1 MKHSTTKTWLI
12 SILALPIII
21 ATHAYADNLKKQI
34 EPVEL
39 LIDFKIAGKLD
50 GYTIQ
55 GIPYYTIGGPGYAPK
70 KIFNNG
76 EISDSIKAERQVTTL
91 QGAKITFSG
100 APSDPIIRFTCL
112 PGTCNM
118 AFKDGSVLTS
128 DAGVAL
134 EGRAINFWGPVVN
147 SPDYDPQNGIVPIRI
162 MGCGGLKEIA
172 GKGRLAGMVGSICFN
187 GVLNFNLY
195 DQTVLSGS
203 SKCTITM
210 HTPANPAYVP
220 KTVKKDREIVL

>member
-1 MKHSTTKTWLI
+1 MHNKTIKTGL
-12 SILALPIII
+12 LALCLIPAII
-21 ATHAYADNLKKQI
+21 AIPANADYKKKQV

-39 LIDFKIAGKLD
+39 LIDFKIAGNLD
-50 GYTIQ
+50 GFTDQ
-55 GIPYYTIGGPGYAPK
+55 GIPFYTIGGPGYAPK
-70 KIFNNG
+70 WIYKTG
-76 EISDSIKAERQVTTL
+76 EISDRIKPKRQVTTL

-100 APSDPIIRFTCL
+100 TPTDPVVRFTCL
-112 PGTCNM
+112 PGSCNM

-147 SPDYDPQNGIVPIRI
+147 SPDFDPQNGIIPIRI
-162 MGCGGLKEIA
+162 MGCGGLKEVA

-187 GVLNFNLY
+187 GILNFNQN

-203 SKCTITM
+203 SKCTITL
-210 HTPANPAYVP
+210 HTPANPAYIP
-220 KTVKKDREIVL
+220 